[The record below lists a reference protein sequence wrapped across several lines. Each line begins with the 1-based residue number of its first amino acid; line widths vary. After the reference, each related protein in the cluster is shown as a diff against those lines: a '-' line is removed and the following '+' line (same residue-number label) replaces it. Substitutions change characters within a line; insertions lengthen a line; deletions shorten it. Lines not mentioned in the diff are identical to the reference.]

1 MPFGIGP
8 APEEFQRRLNEAL
21 EGLDGIR
28 TIADDIIV
36 FGVGD
41 TDDEAVVDHD
51 RELLTLLEHCRQRH
65 IKLNKDKLKFKLPQL
80 SYVGHVI
87 SVEGLKPD
95 PAKVE
100 AIQNMPPPADKQGL

>member
-1 MPFGIGP
+1 MTTFATPWGHFRWLQMPFGIAP
-8 APEEFQRRLNEAL
+8 APKEFQRRLNEAL
-21 EGLDGIR
+21 EGLDGVR

-51 RELLTLLEHCRQRH
+51 RKLMALLQRCRQRH
-65 IKLNKDKLKFKLPQL
+65 IKLNKDKMKFKLAQL

-87 SVEGLKPD
+87 SACYLRPS
-95 PAKVE
+95 
-100 AIQNMPPPADKQGL
+100 QS